1 MASLQDEATCII
13 CLCSIE
19 DGEGPL
25 LENKSCTCS
34 YSYHAKCMKDVKV
47 CPLCNKEREEVS
59 RSSLDDRVF
68 KAIVFIIIISVLA
81 AAGYFSARV

>member
-1 MASLQDEATCII
+1 MADADKTTCII

-25 LENKSCTCS
+25 LENKSCACS

-47 CPLCNKEREEVS
+47 CPLCNKALPLS
-59 RSSLDDRVF
+59 ASDDDRIF
-68 KAIVFIIIISVLA
+68 KAIFFIIIISALA
-81 AAGYFSARV
+81 VAGYFSAKV